1 MKTDRRDSMEKSIN
15 AIRFLGLDMINKA
28 NSGHPGIVLGA
39 APIMYTLFTKHL
51 KITPSA
57 SQWFDRDR
65 FILAAGHGSALLY
78 ATLHLSGYEISM
90 EEIKNFRQLG
100 SVTPGH
106 PEYRHT
112 DGVEATTGP
121 LGQGIANAVGLA
133 IAENYLRATFNK
145 KDLNV
150 VDHYTYALCG
160 DGDLQEGVTLEALS
174 LAGHL
179 GLERLIVLF
188 DSNDVQ
194 LDGPTK
200 EAVSEDL
207 KMKMESMQW
216 EYINVADAN
225 DTDAIDAAITQAKSS
240 DKPSFIEVKSIIGY
254 GATAQG
260 TSATHGA
267 PIGVEETTT
276 MREAFGYETEPFKVS
291 EAIYHDFFKKV
302 AERNDFHQAE
312 WIEKMDEYS
321 ERYPKDFEHLER
333 IINNESDFD
342 IASYFEMEPMHHEE
356 ATRAS
361 IGKLIPK
368 LSEALVEMVG
378 GSADLSGSTKVKGIN
393 GNFSSKN
400 PTGRNINFGVR
411 EHAMAAIINGMTL
424 HHLKAFSG
432 GFFIF
437 SDYMKPAI
445 RLAALME
452 IPSTFIFTHD
462 SVAVGEDGPTHEPIE
477 QLAVFR
483 STPHLVTLRPAH
495 ANEVRHALR
504 FALESKKT
512 PVAIV
517 LTRQNTK
524 VTTEVDYKNF
534 KKGAYI
540 AKDYDTIDGIFIATG
555 SEVELA
561 MAASEQLS
569 ERHDIN
575 VRVVSMPSMELFIQQ
590 SSKYQESILPASVT
604 KRLAVEMGAS
614 GLWYRFASEVHG
626 IDTFGASAPGKD
638 VMAHFGFTVDAIV
651 KRYRNIK

>member
-540 AKDYDTIDGIFIATG
+540 AKDYDTIDGVFIATG

>member
-1 MKTDRRDSMEKSIN
+1 MKTVRRDSMEKSIN

-39 APIMYTLFTKHL
+39 APVMHTLFTKHL
-51 KITPSA
+51 KITPS
-57 SQWFDRDR
+57 SSRWFDRDR
-65 FILAAGHGSALLY
+65 FILSAGHGSALLY

-90 EEIKNFRQLG
+90 EEIKNFRQLN
-100 SVTPGH
+100 SKTPGH

-121 LGQGIANAVGLA
+121 LGQGIANAVGMA

-150 VDHYTYALCG
+150 IDHYTYTLCG
-160 DGDLQEGVTLEALS
+160 DGDLQEGVALEALS

-188 DSNDVQ
+188 DSNDIQ

-200 EAVSEDL
+200 DAVSEDI

-216 EYINVADAN
+216 EYLRVDDAN
-225 DTDAIDAAITQAKSS
+225 DIEAVDAAISKAKLS
-240 DKPSFIEVKSIIGY
+240 DKPTFIEIKSIIGY
-254 GATAQG
+254 GAKAQG
-260 TSATHGA
+260 TSSTHGA
-267 PIGVEETTT
+267 PLGTEESN
-276 MREAFGYETEPFKVS
+276 RIKEAFGYHIEPFKV
-291 EAIYHDFFKKV
+291 EEEVYHDFYKNI
-302 AERNDFHQAE
+302 AEKNNVKQVE
-312 WIEKMDEYS
+312 WIEMMDEYS
-321 ERYPKDFEHLER
+321 ELYPKAFEQLER
-333 IINNESDFD
+333 IINNDLDISLEELFD
-342 IASYFEMEPMHHEE
+342 MEAFGHQE

-361 IGKLIPK
+361 IGKLLPIA
-368 LSEALVEMVG
+368 SEALVEMVG

-393 GNFSSKN
+393 GNFSSQN

-411 EHAMAAIINGMTL
+411 EHAMAAIVNGMTL

-437 SDYMKPAI
+437 SDYMKPSI

-504 FALESKKT
+504 FALESRKT

-517 LTRQNTK
+517 LTRQNTT
-524 VTTEVDYKNF
+524 VTTEVSYKDL

-540 AKDYDTIDGIFIATG
+540 AKDYSEIDGIMIATG

-561 MAASEQLS
+561 MSASEELA
-569 ERHDIN
+569 EKHGLH
-575 VRVVSMPSMELFIQQ
+575 VRVVSMPSMELFNQQ
-590 SSKYQESILPASVT
+590 SKKTQDKILPPSIT
-604 KRLAVEMGAS
+604 KRLAIEAGAP
-614 GLWYRFASEVHG
+614 GLWYRYASEVFG
-626 IDTFGASAPGKD
+626 IETFGVSAPGSD
-638 VMAHFGFTVDAIV
+638 ALEHFGFT
-651 KRYRNIK
+651 KENIIKCYKNLK